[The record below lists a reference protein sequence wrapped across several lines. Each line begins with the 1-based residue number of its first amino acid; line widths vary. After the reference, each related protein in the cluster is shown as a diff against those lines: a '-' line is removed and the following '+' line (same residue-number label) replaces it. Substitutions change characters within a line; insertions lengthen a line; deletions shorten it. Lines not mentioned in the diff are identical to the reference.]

1 MPWLKR
7 IGLDGFVLALIGV
20 IALAWAFPGLAA
32 KDSPVPLSFLT
43 DLGITSIFF
52 FYGIKLSPEKMRA
65 GFANWRLHLVVHS
78 ATFILFPLLVL
89 AAIVLLRGKVDH
101 AWLLGVFYVAAL
113 PSTVSSS
120 VVMVSIAKGNVA
132 GAIFDASLSSI
143 LGVFLTPIWMSVF
156 LAGSQADFDL
166 WHTIQKIMIQ
176 VLAPIIIGQIFHRRL
191 VHWAERHKNGMQR
204 TDQSIVL
211 LIVYSSFAR
220 AFLEGV
226 FKHHG
231 LFAVLIL
238 MVAML
243 ILFGVVFAI
252 INLICRLLHF
262 SREDRI
268 AALFCGS
275 KKSLVA
281 GAPMAK
287 ILFPDPAVQSLAMLP
302 LVIYH
307 SLQLIAGSI
316 IARRFSQQTN
326 T

>member
-1 MPWLKR
+1 
-7 IGLDGFVLALIGV
+7 
-20 IALAWAFPGLAA
+20 
-32 KDSPVPLSFLT
+32 
-43 DLGITSIFF
+43 
-52 FYGIKLSPEKMRA
+52 
-65 GFANWRLHLVVHS
+65 
-78 ATFILFPLLVL
+78 
-89 AAIVLLRGKVDH
+89 
-101 AWLLGVFYVAAL
+101 
-113 PSTVSSS
+113 
-120 VVMVSIAKGNVA
+120 
-132 GAIFDASLSSI
+132 
-143 LGVFLTPIWMSVF
+143 
-156 LAGSQADFDL
+156 
-166 WHTIQKIMIQ
+166 
-176 VLAPIIIGQIFHRRL
+176 
-191 VHWAERHKNGMQR
+191 
-204 TDQSIVL
+204 
-211 LIVYSSFAR
+211 
-220 AFLEGV
+220 
-226 FKHHG
+226 
-231 LFAVLIL
+231 

-281 GAPMAK
+281 VAPMAK